1 MSLRLPILPRRT
13 VLRYS
18 YCLLVLAA
26 GASSRMGTPKALL
39 RLQDAVPPGLPLV
52 LQHVSRAE
60 SLPQTLPH
68 VVLGFGATTILTELP
83 ALAAHAVINPAPER
97 GQFSSLQWG
106 LKAILAQQPAQQPP
120 LQPPP
125 LQPPPLQENA
135 LHAHSTTSAPESSTL
150 RGIFVTPVDCPPVAQ
165 EVFHQLVTAL
175 AHHDASPASP
185 VAAVIPTHGGKRGH
199 PVLLSPAFARQV
211 LEAPSTSTLAQE
223 LERAPRVLTLEVP
236 FPEILVNLNTPEDLR
251 AYTSTRPRIPAPE
264 ASGP

>member
-1 MSLRLPILPRRT
+1 M
-13 VLRYS
+13 RYS

-106 LKAILAQQPAQQPP
+106 LKAILAQQPAQQS
-120 LQPPP
+120 P
-125 LQPPPLQENA
+125 LQPPPLQEYA
-135 LHAHSTTSAPESSTL
+135 LYVHSTTSAPESSTL

-165 EVFHQLVTAL
+165 EVFHRLVTVL
-175 AHHDASPASP
+175 AHHDASHASP

-199 PVLLSPAFARQV
+199 PVLMSLALARQV

-251 AYTSTRPRIPAPE
+251 AYTSTRPRSPAPE
-264 ASGP
+264 A